1 MSEFKKASIRDSF
14 DLADPSER
22 PTIGTAETSMN
33 FDLEDVLPFLESL
46 HVLGDIYTPIGAL
59 AFKAELIAD
68 IPVGETRSYEVV
80 GGSRGE
86 MHLLTIEAFMDDIDA
101 PDLRFIGT
109 PKMIEQIDT
118 KLQTLEDRMSENTAN
133 DRLI

>member
-1 MSEFKKASIRDSF
+1 MFKKPSIRDVVEHV
-14 DLADPSER
+14 APSER
-22 PTIGTAETSMN
+22 PTTGTAETSMN

-59 AFKAELIAD
+59 AFKAEMIAD
-68 IPVGETRSYEVV
+68 IPVGETRSFEVV
-80 GGSRGE
+80 GSSRSE

-109 PKMIEQIDT
+109 PDMIERIDA
-118 KLQTLEDRMSENTAN
+118 KLQDLEDSK
-133 DRLI
+133 D